1 VPLAFQWVYAIWQVR
16 DDLSGQRDDNHGHYW
31 DAVFCDDNRKKLSE
45 GIRYQAEGYAGSI
58 LSDDIKRTAEYDRA
72 ISIVEGSEGG
82 AHGIL
87 LYDNWVYKLRR
98 QNEQQ
103 REHQELVKEIE
114 NGLTLHAA
122 GADYL
127 RQTAMF
133 LIAFEDSFPPE
144 LVEHAVDISDRVAVP
159 GMPSVRC
166 EFDRERARA
175 VQISEERAKAL
186 GDWLTN
192 YQAYSNEIRKE
203 RLDALGDAGDID
215 GAEAAFRD
223 LAARV
228 LYEADLYAT
237 MASLY
242 IRHKTKLD
250 EALTLLHK
258 AEGDLTADGESSG
271 FVVVVLDD
279 SPEEDRATLS
289 LWRGRAFL
297 QLRQWTRAEDFFE
310 RSARA
315 LDEAEPY
322 ALMARAQEQQKK
334 WRDAKNSY
342 LEASVRSSGH
352 EKDDVEQFVRLSPKT
367 GTPNRVAA
375 LSELAGA
382 RKRNLREHY
391 EPALVDLPLPDFTLT
406 SATGEKITA
415 SSLRG
420 KNVVLDIWSTWCWP
434 CVSELG
440 GFVKFQQVHPE
451 VKVLLVARD
460 SKVPEIRKLF
470 RS

>member
-1 VPLAFQWVYAIWQVR
+1 MVVVGATMTGLLVSKRREDGSWRASVPLAFQWVYAIWYVR

-31 DAVFCDDNRKKLSE
+31 DAVFCDDNGKKLSE

-58 LSDDIKRTAEYDRA
+58 FSDDIKRTADYDRA
-72 ISIVEGSEGG
+72 ISIAEGSEGG

-87 LYDNWVYKLRR
+87 LYDDWGYKLRR

-127 RQTAMF
+127 RQTAGF
-133 LIAFEDSFPPE
+133 LIAFEDSFPP
-144 LVEHAVDISDRVAVP
+144 

-166 EFDRERARA
+166 ELDRKHAEA
-175 VQISEERAKAL
+175 VEIPEERVKAL

-192 YQAYSNEIRKE
+192 YPNDHAYSNEIRKE

-215 GAEAAFRD
+215 AAEAAFRD

-228 LYEADLYAT
+228 PYEADLYAT
-237 MASLY
+237 MASVY

-250 EALTLLHK
+250 EALTLLDK
-258 AEGDLTADGESSG
+258 AEGNLTADGESSG
-271 FVVVVLDD
+271 FVVVLDD
-279 SPEEDRATLS
+279 NPDEGRATLN
-289 LWRGRAFL
+289 LWRGRAFVQL
-297 QLRQWTRAEDFFE
+297 QQWTRAEDFFE

-342 LEASVRSSGH
+342 LEVSVRSSSH
-352 EKDDVEQFVRLSPKT
+352 EKDYVEQFVRLSLKT

-382 RKRNLREHY
+382 RRRNLRAEHY
-391 EPALVDLPLPDFTLT
+391 EPALVDLPLPDFTFT
-406 SATGEKITA
+406 SATGER
-415 SSLRG
+415 LRLPHC
-420 KNVVLDIWSTWCWP
+420 VVRTSC
-434 CVSELG
+434 
-440 GFVKFQQVHPE
+440 
-451 VKVLLVARD
+451 
-460 SKVPEIRKLF
+460 
-470 RS
+470 